1 MNCFMGGSQVR
12 RYPDDRAGLL
22 LPPPPPPGAD
32 GEEEAAGRFDLACV
46 NFDLDDDMMM
56 STEEGAELLTMYVQ
70 GDFIQ

>member
-1 MNCFMGGSQVR
+1 MR

-22 LPPPPPPGAD
+22 LPPPPPGAD